1 MIRRRR
7 TGFVPA
13 MLLALVTS
21 MPTAAQIDDELNR
34 PLVKIDGFSVTTLH
48 LALFASQT
56 GREPDQ
62 AEEQIRML
70 NELVNNF
77 IVANSKQG
85 KALETSPEVAAAMQ
99 VARARLLAQ
108 AFVRDA
114 LDKVV
119 IDEQQVT
126 AAYQEQYG
134 GTPGLEYKARH
145 ILLNSR
151 DAAVAAI
158 EALDGGADFATLA
171 SQHSTGPSKQVGG
184 DLGWFEA
191 DQMVEEFAA
200 AVSQLANGSYTREPV
215 KSQFGW
221 HVILREESRELAV
234 PDLASVRDDIEQQ
247 LREQRV
253 ADMLLEIRQAADVEV
268 QKLDGE

>member
-1 MIRRRR
+1 MTRGRLA
-7 TGFVPA
+7 GSLPA
-13 MLLALVTS
+13 MLLALATS
-21 MPTAAQIDDELNR
+21 MPTAAQTDDELNR
-34 PLVKIDGFSVTTLH
+34 PLVKIDGFAVTTLH

-77 IVANSKQG
+77 IVANSAQG
-85 KALETSPEVAAAMQ
+85 KALETLPEIAAAMQ

-119 IDEQQVT
+119 IDDEQVA
-126 AAYQEQYG
+126 AAYQAQYG
-134 GTPGLEYKARH
+134 GKPGREYKARH
-145 ILLNSR
+145 ILLNGR
-151 DAAVAAI
+151 DAAVATIA
-158 EALDGGADFATLA
+158 ALDDGADFATLA
-171 SQHSTGPSKQVGG
+171 SEHSTGPSKQVGG

-200 AVSQLANGSYTREPV
+200 AVSMLVDGSYTREPV
-215 KSQFGW
+215 KTQFGW

-234 PDLASVRDDIEQQ
+234 PDLASVRDEIEQQ

-253 ADMLLEIRQAADVEV
+253 AEMLLEIRKAAEVEV
-268 QKLDGE
+268 QKIDAE